1 MYKYKIYNKLST
13 SFTKIIDE
21 DTNDYIGYIQKN
33 YSNIFTRS
41 IDLIGDGKFFNSFK
55 VYNKNK
61 DLVFISKQRNPFKFR
76 NFIIN
81 FYKENN
87 ESISLNIV
95 DKHWFKLSEKTKFTF
110 LNKDYELH
118 KNMGEWAYI
127 INIETNQRVA
137 RWKNLLTSPL
147 SNYFELLD
155 ESLEEYKL
163 LFLGIFHTYLYGE

>member
-1 MYKYKIYNKLST
+1 
-13 SFTKIIDE
+13 
-21 DTNDYIGYIQKN
+21 IGYIQKN

-41 IDLIGDGKFFNSFK
+41 IDLIGDGKFFNSFE

-137 RWKNLLTSPL
+137 RWKNPLTSPL

>member
-76 NFIIN
+76 NFIIK

-87 ESISLNIV
+87 ESISLNII

-137 RWKNLLTSPL
+137 RWKNPLTSPL

>member
-1 MYKYKIYNKLST
+1 MYKYKIYNRLST
-13 SFTKIIDE
+13 SLTKIIDE

-137 RWKNLLTSPL
+137 RWKNPLTSPL

>member
-13 SFTKIIDE
+13 SLTKIIDE
-21 DTNDYIGYIQKN
+21 DINDHIGYIQKN

-61 DLVFISKQRNPFKFR
+61 DLVFISKQRNPFKFK
-76 NFIIN
+76 NFIIK

-87 ESISLNIV
+87 ESISLNII

-118 KNMGEWAYI
+118 KNIGESAYI

-137 RWKNLLTSPL
+137 RWTNPLTSPL

-155 ESLEEYKL
+155 DSLEEYEL
-163 LFLGIFHTYLYGE
+163 LLLGIFHTYLYGE

>member
-13 SFTKIIDE
+13 SLTKIIDE
-21 DTNDYIGYIQKN
+21 DTNDHIGYIQKN

-61 DLVFISKQRNPFKFR
+61 D
-76 NFIIN
+76 
-81 FYKENN
+81 
-87 ESISLNIV
+87 
-95 DKHWFKLSEKTKFTF
+95 
-110 LNKDYELH
+110 YELH
-118 KNMGEWAYI
+118 KNIGESAYI

-137 RWKNLLTSPL
+137 RWKNPLTSPL

-155 ESLEEYKL
+155 ESLDEYKL

>member
-137 RWKNLLTSPL
+137 RWKNPLTSPL